1 MIKTRMVM
9 TNEGMVVYNIYRMC
23 VNRSV
28 PAIAG
33 AKLVVSLSG
42 EILSPKY
49 APDRMA
55 PAVISNGMI
64 MASAITIRAI
74 PTVAEVVQLLPV
86 ATAIMPQIM
95 TQVARKMVGFKIYK
109 PCEIMVGMTPLI
121 SQ

>member
-55 PAVISNGMI
+55 PAVIPNGMF
-64 MASAITIRAI
+64 MASAIPIRAI

-86 ATAIMPQIM
+86 ATDIMAQI
-95 TQVARKMVGFKIYK
+95 KIGRAH
-109 PCEIMVGMTPLI
+109 V
-121 SQ
+121 